1 MNTEKLTG
9 KVIVITGAASGM
21 GAAMAKDFSAREAK
35 VAILDM
41 NEEKAQEVIKEIEAA
56 GGVAT
61 FYKTD
66 ITNKTQI
73 ETAASDVEEKF
84 GPITSW
90 VNSAGVSK
98 MLPFIDVLVNNSG
111 ITKDTLLLRMKEEDF
126 DSVIDVNLKGTFLC
140 CQVAIGKM
148 LKNGGGTIL
157 NMSSLSGKKASSWQT
172 IYCAS
177 KFGVQGLTQS
187 IAKEFADKNIRV
199 NSICPGIVHTEMW
212 DRLKY
217 EYAKK
222 RDLDPEE
229 VLPYFKKNIP
239 MHKLVDLQDVIQA
252 AIFLLT
258 DCSSYLTGQS
268 INLVGGEWMD

>member
-1 MNTEKLTG
+1 MFTP
-9 KVIVITGAASGM
+9 
-21 GAAMAKDFSAREAK
+21 
-35 VAILDM
+35 
-41 NEEKAQEVIKEIEAA
+41 KEIENALITLFDLFDPEMIEMLYENY
-56 GGVAT
+56 GEEIE
-61 FYKTD
+61 D
-66 ITNKTQI
+66 ISPKC
-73 ETAASDVEEKF
+73 
-84 GPITSW
+84 
-90 VNSAGVSK
+90 
-98 MLPFIDVLVNNSG
+98 L
-111 ITKDTLLLRMKEEDF
+111 
-126 DSVIDVNLKGTFLC
+126 
-140 CQVAIGKM
+140 
-148 LKNGGGTIL
+148 
-157 NMSSLSGKKASSWQT
+157 
-172 IYCAS
+172 
-177 KFGVQGLTQS
+177 
-187 IAKEFADKNIRV
+187 AKEFADKNIRV

>member
-1 MNTEKLTG
+1 MIGPN
-9 KVIVITGAASGM
+9 
-21 GAAMAKDFSAREAK
+21 FSSTS
-35 VAILDM
+35 
-41 NEEKAQEVIKEIEAA
+41 EAA
-56 GGVAT
+56 
-61 FYKTD
+61 
-66 ITNKTQI
+66 
-73 ETAASDVEEKF
+73 
-84 GPITSW
+84 
-90 VNSAGVSK
+90 VS
-98 MLPFIDVLVNNSG
+98 ICVL
-111 ITKDTLLLRMKEEDF
+111 
-126 DSVIDVNLKGTFLC
+126 
-140 CQVAIGKM
+140 
-148 LKNGGGTIL
+148 
-157 NMSSLSGKKASSWQT
+157 
-172 IYCAS
+172 
-177 KFGVQGLTQS
+177 FGVQGLTQS